1 MTAALIIAT
10 GKTNHKDGFSPERQI
25 GRITAIERI
34 ALLFKLAG
42 IQRIVVVGDEKELPQ
57 KLVPSM
63 NLIFLTASA
72 NGEML
77 DSIRQG
83 LLYLQDKCSET
94 LISHVN
100 VPMFSKETI
109 QLLLDGSGNVCIPS
123 YRGHCGHP
131 ILLRE
136 ALFKDIIA
144 YHGDNGLKGAIE
156 VSGIHP
162 QIIETDDIGILEEGA
177 FDTSYANLLDTHD
190 IKKLRASFQIKI
202 SKEIVFYGPGVHQ
215 LLQLIDEFGSLS
227 NACRHMGISYTK
239 GRKIISTMEDQ
250 LGEPVLETRQGGKT
264 GGYSYLTEAA
274 KKIMYQYNAFFEE
287 ADAALQEIFAK
298 HFSSFDK

>member
-10 GKTNHKDGFSPERQI
+10 GKTNHKDKFSPERQI

-34 ALLFKLAG
+34 ALLYKLAG
-42 IQRIVVVGDEKELPQ
+42 IQRIVVVGDEQELPQ

-72 NGEML
+72 DGEML
-77 DSIRQG
+77 NSIQQG
-83 LLYLQDKCSET
+83 LLYLQGKCTET
-94 LISHVN
+94 LISPVD

-109 QLLLDGSGNVCIPS
+109 QLLLNSSGDVRIPS
-123 YRGHCGHP
+123 YRDHCGHP
-131 ILLRE
+131 ILLSE
-136 ALFKDIIA
+136 ALFQDIIA
-144 YHGDNGLKGAIE
+144 YHGDNGLKGALKA
-156 VSGIHP
+156 SHIHP

-190 IKKLRASFQIKI
+190 MHKLRATFQIKI
-202 SKEIVFYGPGVHQ
+202 GREIVFYGPGVHQ

-264 GGYSYLTEAA
+264 GGSSYLTEAA
-274 KKIMYQYNAFFEE
+274 KKMMQQYHAFFEE
-287 ADAALQEIFAK
+287 ADAALQEIFTK
-298 HFSSFDK
+298 HFSAPDK